1 MRNSGTEPVR
11 DPGGSDGFTLLE
23 LVIAIAVAGLI
34 IVGLSAGLRFDLRA
48 LRSQDTHIARYAEI
62 SAVASTLRRLVAEAH
77 GFDGTAT
84 HLAFVGTLPAALD
97 QPGLFD
103 ISLDLDTRR
112 TLTVSWTPHHPP
124 SPGSDGAG
132 KNGAVSSGNNNPV
145 NKTSTNKSSED
156 SDTDHASTTLLDDV
170 DALEL
175 GYYTQ
180 GPGKV
185 DGWQEATVKEA
196 SPKLIRIRL
205 RLGPNDPRRWPEMV
219 VKPWVADATPA
230 KLGQP

>member
-1 MRNSGTEPVR
+1 VRNPS
-11 DPGGSDGFTLLE
+11 GSDGFTLLE
-23 LVIAIAVAGLI
+23 LVIAIAIAGLI

-48 LRSQDTHIARYAEI
+48 LRSQDAHIARYAEMN
-62 SAVASTLRRLVAEAH
+62 AVASTLRHLVAEAH

-97 QPGLFD
+97 RPGLFD
-103 ISLDLDTRR
+103 ISLDLDTRQ

-124 SPGSDGAG
+124 SPGSDGSG
-132 KNGAVSSGNNNPV
+132 KSGAVSSSANNNPV
-145 NKTSTNKSSED
+145 SKSATNKSSED
-156 SDTDHASTTLLDDV
+156 SDPDQASTTLLDDV

-180 GPGKV
+180 GSGKV
-185 DGWQEATVKEA
+185 DGWQEATVKDA
-196 SPKLIRIRL
+196 APKLIRIRL
-205 RLGPNDPRRWPEMV
+205 RLGPNDPRRWPELV